1 MKYRVEITDT
11 ALAEVEEA
19 YLWIRE
25 RSPSQ
30 ATKWRKELLETAK
43 SLQTNPERC
52 PLAPENHEL
61 ISYELRHILHGNY
74 RVVYSIV
81 NDIVCILHVRHSAQR
96 LVTP

>member
-30 ATKWRKELLETAK
+30 ATKWRKELLETAQ

-52 PLAPENHEL
+52 SLAPENHEF
-61 ISYELRHILHGNY
+61 ISYELHHIHHGNY
-74 RVVYSIV
+74 RVVFSIV
-81 NDIVCILHVRHSAQR
+81 NDMVCILHVRHSAQR